1 MYVDLNIF
9 LYAVSLN
16 ILKIQQKFKLLKL
29 YLVQNFKYLIWNY
42 LVDGFDDDILLNSLK
57 H

>member
-1 MYVDLNIF
+1 MYVDLYIF